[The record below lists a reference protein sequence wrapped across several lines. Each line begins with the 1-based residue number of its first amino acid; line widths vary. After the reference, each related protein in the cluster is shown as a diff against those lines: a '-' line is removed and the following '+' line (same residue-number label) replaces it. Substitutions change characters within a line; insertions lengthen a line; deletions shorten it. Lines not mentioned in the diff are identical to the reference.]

1 MLAASPLCTGL
12 RSPAF
17 SAAVL
22 LAALWLGGCRQIP
35 LAPEPSSELDG
46 TSVQGTGT
54 EPTRSRIQST
64 SPAPAEPPE
73 PNETPPTAGP
83 RSPQMPKPLGGSQA
97 RWLASSERPLW
108 LQNCF
113 APHQL
118 DAPLQ
123 IRRTVLPDYP
133 QAMAVNE
140 VQGRFVIVF
149 EVSATGKVGNHLVQ
163 PGAHP
168 ALVKPSIAALQKWK
182 FSRPTAQGQPVSAC
196 LAQVFRYQLED

>member
-1 MLAASPLCTGL
+1 MLPASLLRTGL
-12 RSPAF
+12 RSPAS
-17 SAAVL
+17 SAVLL

-35 LAPEPSSELDG
+35 LAPEPSSERDG
-46 TSVQGTGT
+46 TSVQSTDA

-64 SPAPAEPPE
+64 NAAPVTPPE
-73 PNETPPTAGP
+73 PDETPPTSGP
-83 RSPQMPKPLGGSQA
+83 RGPQMPKPLGGSQA
-97 RWLASSERPLW
+97 RWLASSERPHW
-108 LQNCF
+108 LQDCF

-123 IRRTVLPDYP
+123 IQRTVLPDYP

-140 VQGRFVIVF
+140 VQGRFIIVF
-149 EVSATGKVGNHLVQ
+149 EVSAAGKVGNHLAQ

-182 FSRPTAQGQPVSAC
+182 FSHPTAKGQPVSAC